1 MSLFSMIVA
10 AASAG
15 ITQEMADQALKN
27 GFQLMGY
34 GLAFV
39 FMALVVL
46 YLFIRLMIVLFREK
60 KDKDE

>member
-1 MSLFSMIVA
+1 MSLLSLIAA
-10 AASAG
+10 AASNG
-15 ITQEMADQALKN
+15 ITQEMADQALIN
-27 GFQLMGY
+27 GLQLMGY

>member
-1 MSLFSMIVA
+1 MSLLSLIAA
-10 AASAG
+10 AASNG

-46 YLFIRLMIVLFREK
+46 GIVALCVQYL
-60 KDKDE
+60 